1 MERVALRPE
10 CGAMKIRVV
19 EYARSPGGRFRS
31 DGPFSGEWFRE
42 EIVRPALT
50 EAIRT
55 GGRLEIELD
64 GTSGYGSSFLEECF
78 GGLIRKGAL
87 EPDLVRRSLVVTAK
101 SPIFAPYKALAERY
115 IRDARRREAVAA

>member
-1 MERVALRPE
+1 
-10 CGAMKIRVV
+10 MKIRVV

-50 EAIRT
+50 EAVQA
-55 GGRLEIELD
+55 GDRLEVELD
-64 GTSGYGSSFLEECF
+64 DTSGYGSSFLEECF
-78 GGLIRKGAL
+78 GGLIRKGGF

-115 IRDARRREAVAA
+115 IRDARRPEAVAA

>member
-1 MERVALRPE
+1 
-10 CGAMKIRVV
+10 MKIRVV

-31 DGPFSGEWFRE
+31 DGPFSGEGFRE

-50 EAIRT
+50 EAVQA
-55 GGRLEIELD
+55 GDRLEVELD

-78 GGLIRKGAL
+78 GGLIRKGAF

-101 SPIFAPYKALAERY
+101 SPIFAPYKALAEQY
-115 IRDARRREAVAA
+115 IRDARRPEAVAA